1 MKVTKLI
8 MMWIKNIID
17 IVIGII
23 AFMLCYG
30 VLNQL
35 IWRFY
40 QSDILTYV
48 IIIALCI
55 YSIETSIV
63 HIVKRVNT
71 YRKNVNNNKPY
82 LSYAVDFD
90 GTLCDS
96 EYPNFGK
103 PNKRLIK
110 FLIKKKKEG
119 HKVTLWTCREGTELL
134 NAVKWCEKHGLTFD
148 AVNENLPED
157 IEVFGS
163 DPRKIGYDILIDDK
177 NDIYKSIWLP
187 FKGDIFD

>member
-8 MMWIKNIID
+8 VMWIKNIID

-35 IWRFY
+35 ICRFH
-40 QSDILTYV
+40 QNDILIYV
-48 IIIALCI
+48 IVIALCI
-55 YSIETSIV
+55 YSIETSII

-90 GTLCDS
+90 RTLCDS

-103 PNKRLIK
+103 PNKRLIR

-134 NAVKWCEKHGLTFD
+134 NAVEWCEKHGLMFD
-148 AVNENLPED
+148 AVNENLPEE
-157 IEVFGS
+157 IEKFGS

-187 FKGDIFD
+187 FKGDIFE

>member
-1 MKVTKLI
+1 
-8 MMWIKNIID
+8 MWIKNIID
-17 IVIGII
+17 IIVGII

-35 IWRFY
+35 ICRFH
-40 QSDILTYV
+40 QNDILTYV
-48 IIIALCI
+48 IVIALCI
-55 YSIETSIV
+55 YSIETSII

-103 PNKRLIK
+103 PNKRLIE

-119 HKVTLWTCREGTELL
+119 HKLTLWTCREGTELL

-187 FKGDIFD
+187 FKGDIFN